1 MAKIVNTTSINSDC
15 ACLLKERRR
24 ENKNCCMEIWQQ
36 KMKTAA
42 FIAGVSLFLAAFFLP
57 LSPVK
62 TVIFYGSAY
71 LLAGGEI
78 MFKALLGLFKGS
90 FFDEY
95 SLMTIATLGA
105 FAIEEYP
112 EAVAVMIFFRT
123 GEILHNRAVNH
134 SRRSIRAMLNLIP
147 DRVNL
152 MKGNEVVLM
161 APEKVEIGDTII
173 VKPGERVPLDG
184 KVIKG
189 ESFLDTAAITGEAV
203 PLMVEAGALVYS
215 GSINTGGVIWLEVT
229 KRLSQS
235 TATKILELV
244 ENAAAKKA
252 APERFITR
260 FARYYTPAVVAA
272 AFLLAVVPTLF
283 LPGTHF
289 SGWLYRSL
297 VFLVISCPCALVI
310 SIPLGFYG
318 GIGAASQKGV
328 LVKGG
333 DFLEALRDVET
344 VVFDKTGTLT
354 RGVFRVTAFNEV
366 NGFSQKDLLAYAAL
380 AEAYSNHPVARAIL
394 AFFGKDVKK
403 ENIERYE
410 EIAGLGIIVTAAGQE
425 ILAGNDKLMKKYGI
439 ETETIPQSGTVVHV
453 AVEGIYAGYLVI
465 ADEIKPEA
473 CETIRK
479 LKDLGIKKLV
489 MLTGDRTDAAREAAR
504 ELGFDDFYAG
514 LLPQEKV
521 AIVEELYLN
530 KGKGKLAAVG
540 DGINDAP
547 LLARADIGIAVGGP
561 GSDAAIEAA
570 DVVLAGDEILRLPQ
584 TIKIARKTGRII
596 RQNIIFILGIKA
608 LFLILGATGTATM
621 WWAVFADVGVTL
633 AAILNV
639 GRLLPSRKK

>member
-15 ACLLKERRR
+15 ACLLKERRL
-24 ENKNCCMEIWQQ
+24 ENKNCWMEIWQQ

-42 FIAGVSLFLAAFFLP
+42 FVAGSSLFLVAFFLP
-57 LSPVK
+57 LSPVE
-62 TVIFYGSAY
+62 TVIIYGSAY

-78 MFKALLGLFKGS
+78 MLKALLGLFKSS

-105 FAIEEYP
+105 FAIKEYP
-112 EAVAVMIFFRT
+112 EAVAVMIFFRA

-147 DRVNL
+147 DQVNL
-152 MKGNEVVLM
+152 MKGNEVVLI

-203 PLMVEAGALVYS
+203 PLRVEAGDLVYS

-394 AFFGKDVKK
+394 AFFGKDIKK

-410 EIAGLGIIVTAAGQE
+410 EIAGLGVIVTAAGQE

-439 ETETIPQSGTVVHV
+439 ETKTTPQSGTVVHV
-453 AVEGIYAGYLVI
+453 AVEGIYAGYIVV

-473 CETIRK
+473 SETIRK

-504 ELGFDDFYAG
+504 ELGFDEFYAE

-570 DVVLAGDEILRLPQ
+570 DVVLAGDEILRLPPA
-584 TIKIARKTGRII
+584 IKIARKTGRII

-621 WWAVFADVGVTL
+621 WGAVFADVGVTL

-639 GRLLPSRKK
+639 ARLLPSRKK